1 MSVGEVQVLDANA
14 KQRFGAR
21 WLRAI
26 AAIGLVAA
34 VGAVPAAPVFSQ
46 ATQPTVALIIGIK
59 GDPFYITMGKG
70 AQAEADSMGV
80 NLIVDGPSKAAD
92 VVGQTALVDAMI
104 ARQVDAIMIAAVD
117 VQSMI
122 QPLQRANDA
131 GVKVISLD
139 TYIGN
144 GDYGNGPVT
153 FPVSYIGSDNIE
165 GGRIGCQALI
175 DGMNGN
181 GKLYIQNVNSN
192 GSTVIEREQ
201 GCKNAIDATNGAIQ
215 LVGVDYNNDSAA
227 IAAQQTGALLQRV
240 PDLNGIFGT
249 NLFSAE
255 GAAQAVKNANL
266 SGVVK
271 VANFDAPEQA
281 IADLRASVVDLVIAQ
296 QPYLMG
302 TTGIDYA
309 VKAISG
315 DTSGLQKRVPTGYV
329 LITRDNVDSPEAQQA
344 IYKSQ

>member
-1 MSVGEVQVLDANA
+1 MVYARLIGRVG
-14 KQRFGAR
+14 GHR
-21 WLRAI
+21 WLRAG
-26 AAIGLVAA
+26 AAIGLL
-34 VGAVPAAPVFSQ
+34 GALGVLPAAPAFSQ
-46 ATQPTVALIIGIK
+46 ATQPTFALIIGIK

-70 AQAEADSMGV
+70 AQAEADKVGA
-80 NLIVDGPSKAAD
+80 NLIVDGPSKAGD

-104 ARQVDAIMIAAVD
+104 ARKVDAIMIAAVD
-117 VQSMI
+117 KQSMI

-131 GVKVISLD
+131 GISVISID
-139 TYIGN
+139 TYIGD
-144 GDYGNGPVT
+144 GDYANGSVK
-153 FPVSYIGSDNIE
+153 FPVSYIGSDNID

-175 DGMNGN
+175 DGMGGS
-181 GKLYIQNVNSN
+181 GKLYIQNVNAN
-192 GSTVIEREQ
+192 GSTVVEREQ

-240 PDLNGIFGT
+240 PDLNGVFGT

-266 SGVVK
+266 VGVVK

-302 TTGIDYA
+302 TTGVDYA
-309 VKAISG
+309 VQVSSG
-315 DTSGLQKRVPTGYV
+315 DTAGLQKRFPTGYV
-329 LITRDNVDSPEAQQA
+329 LITRENVDSPEAQQA
-344 IYKSQ
+344 IYKNE

>member
-1 MSVGEVQVLDANA
+1 MLD
-14 KQRFGAR
+14 KTLIRRLSGR
-21 WLRAI
+21 WLQRAA
-26 AAIGLVAA
+26 AAIFISALGVL
-34 VGAVPAAPVFSQ
+34 PSAPVFSQ
-46 ATQPTVALIIGIK
+46 GQSTIALIIGIK

-70 AQAEADSMGV
+70 AQAEADSVGV
-80 NLIVDGPSKAAD
+80 NLIVDGPSQAAD
-92 VVGQTALVDAMI
+92 TVGQTAMVDAMI
-104 ARQVDAIMIAAVD
+104 ARKVDAIMIAAVD
-117 VQSMI
+117 KQAMI
-122 QPLQRANDA
+122 PPLQRANDA

-139 TYIGN
+139 TYIGD
-144 GDYGNGPVT
+144 GDYANGQVT
-153 FPVSYIGSDNIE
+153 FPLSYIGSDNIE

-175 DGMNGN
+175 DGMGGT
-181 GKLYIQNVNSN
+181 GKLYIQNVNAN

-201 GCKNAIDATNGAIQ
+201 GCKNAIDASKGAVQ

-227 IAAQQTGALLQRV
+227 IAAQQTSAVLQRV
-240 PDLNGIFGT
+240 PDLNGVFGT

-266 SGVVK
+266 AGVVK

-281 IADLRASVVDLVIAQ
+281 IADLRANVVDLVIAQ

-315 DTSGLQKRVPTGYV
+315 DTTNLQKRVPTGYV

-344 IYKSQ
+344 IYKNE

>member
-1 MSVGEVQVLDANA
+1 MVFASLRG
-14 KQRFGAR
+14 RRGGHG
-21 WLRAI
+21 WLRAT
-26 AAIGLVAA
+26 AAFALIGA
-34 VGAVPAAPVFSQ
+34 VGLLPAVAPAFSQ
-46 ATQPTVALIIGIK
+46 TQPTFALIIGIK

-70 AQAEADSMGV
+70 AQAEADAVGAD
-80 NLIVDGPSKAAD
+80 LIVDGPSKAGD

-104 ARQVDAIMIAAVD
+104 ARKVDAIMIAAVD
-117 VQSMI
+117 KQSMI

-131 GVKVISLD
+131 GIKVISLD
-139 TYIGN
+139 TYIGD
-144 GDYGNGPVT
+144 GDYENGTVT
-153 FPVSYIGSDNIE
+153 FPVSYIGSDNID

-175 DGMNGN
+175 DGMGGS
-181 GKLYIQNVNSN
+181 GKLYIQNVNAN
-192 GSTVIEREQ
+192 GSTVVEREQ

-240 PDLNGIFGT
+240 PDLNGVFGT

-266 SGVVK
+266 VGVVK

-302 TTGIDYA
+302 TTGVDYA
-309 VKAISG
+309 LKASSG
-315 DTSGLQKRVPTGYV
+315 DTSGLQKRFPTGYV

-344 IYKSQ
+344 IYKNE